1 MPAVEIISGD
11 YPSIRA
17 AIDISLDADSLPDA
31 VIGLDIYATAAEQWI
46 AAETTETGTEAHLAA
61 VLYCAYLIAPQV
73 PALMRERMA
82 GGEYW
87 QQPFDYVDLAG
98 RLLQRAYQQL
108 ALAQALVTPAAD
120 ASEQPTMFALGT
132 APPNPYR
139 YDY

>member
-1 MPAVEIISGD
+1 MPAVEIVPDD

-17 AIDISLDADSLPDA
+17 AIDISLDGNSLSDE
-31 VIGLDIYATAAEQWI
+31 VIELEIYKTAAEQWI
-46 AAETTETGTEAHLAA
+46 AAETTETGTTAHLAA

-73 PALMRERMA
+73 PALMRERFA

-108 ALAQALVTPAAD
+108 ALAKALETPD
-120 ASEQPTMFALGT
+120 AVDSVQPTMFALGT
-132 APPNPYR
+132 RPQNPYR

>member
-1 MPAVEIISGD
+1 MPAVAIVSGD
-11 YPSIRA
+11 YPSIRG
-17 AIDISLDADSLPDA
+17 AIDISLDANSLPDA
-31 VIGLDIYATAAEQWI
+31 VIELEIYATAAEQWI
-46 AAETTETGTEAHLAA
+46 AAETTETGSEAHLAA

-73 PALMRERMA
+73 PALIRERMA

-87 QQPFDYVDLAG
+87 QQPFDFVDLAG

-108 ALAQALVTPAAD
+108 ALAKALEVPDADTSLQPA
-120 ASEQPTMFALGT
+120 MFTLGT